1 VSDLVIA
8 NCAIEAVAG
17 LDIRI
22 ESGLIA
28 EIGHNLKRSNDD
40 VLDAEGNDIIPG
52 LCDHHIHLHALA
64 ARRASVDCGPPFVRS
79 STELAAALNDSPGI
93 NGWVRGVGYF
103 ESVSGELD
111 RGRLD
116 RLHRARPVRIQHRS
130 GALWILNTAGIEVT
144 RLDQANHPGIERDSA
159 GRPTGRI
166 WRADAW
172 LRDRIPGNTPPSLK
186 VVGSELAALG
196 ITSVTDATP
205 DLDGDGITSIADA
218 MSKGDLPQRVHL
230 LGAPVSSPSPLEDVK
245 GWATQSTSARL
256 TIGPYKIVLA
266 DSGLPD
272 LDELARTITECH
284 RVGRAIA
291 AHSVSRETLL
301 ILLAVLNEVG
311 SLPGD
316 RIEHGA
322 LIPAASIEEIR
333 RLGLTVVTQPG
344 FIADRGDDYLEHV
357 DHADQQ
363 DLYRCQS
370 LIDAAIPIAFSSD
383 APYGP
388 LDPWTVIAAAQHR
401 RSPKGIVL
409 GGNETVN
416 AARALDAYLSRSD
429 DPGGPARRV
438 QVGAPADL
446 VLVSGNRRALATII
460 GGRQVH

>member
-1 VSDLVIA
+1 
-8 NCAIEAVAG
+8 
-17 LDIRI
+17 
-22 ESGLIA
+22 
-28 EIGHNLKRSNDD
+28 
-40 VLDAEGNDIIPG
+40 
-52 LCDHHIHLHALA
+52 
-64 ARRASVDCGPPFVRS
+64 
-79 STELAAALNDSPGI
+79 
-93 NGWVRGVGYF
+93 
-103 ESVSGELD
+103 
-111 RGRLD
+111 
-116 RLHRARPVRIQHRS
+116 
-130 GALWILNTAGIEVT
+130 
-144 RLDQANHPGIERDSA
+144 
-159 GRPTGRI
+159 
-166 WRADAW
+166 
-172 LRDRIPGNTPPSLK
+172 
-186 VVGSELAALG
+186 
-196 ITSVTDATP
+196 
-205 DLDGDGITSIADA
+205 
-218 MSKGDLPQRVHL
+218 M
-230 LGAPVSSPSPLEDVK
+230 EDVS

-266 DSGLPD
+266 DSVLPD

-301 ILLAVLNEVG
+301 ILLSALNEVG
-311 SLPGD
+311 SIPGD

-357 DHADQQ
+357 DSADQQ

-370 LIDAAIPIAFSSD
+370 LIDASVPIALSSD

-401 RSPKGIVL
+401 RTPKGIVL
-409 GGNETVN
+409 GGTETVS
-416 AARALDAYLSRSD
+416 AARALEAYLSRPD

-446 VLVSGNRRALATII
+446 VLVSGSHRALATII